1 MADDTEIENKETIFG
16 TVTNEDESP
25 VQEVVKDSEVIAE
38 IQNKETILGTV
49 TNEDDS
55 PVKEVV
61 KKD

>member
-1 MADDTEIENKETIFG
+1 MADDTEIQNKESILG
-16 TVTNEDESP
+16 NETNEDGSP
-25 VQEVVKDSEVIAE
+25 VQEVLKDGEVIAE
-38 IQNKETILGTV
+38 IQNKETIFGTV